1 MAKKEKKKKLG
12 SLSYQLIERLK
23 SMACIGESRK
33 DAKKEAREQLGFQNG
48 RTVGIHSYKSFDKAK
63 TVSKG
68 FADYVK
74 ENYPGIKDINNIDDD
89 IIIDY
94 IEYRATLGLSQKT
107 VDTDR
112 TILNKIFNKNITK
125 KQLGHD
131 KFSYKDIVKGRS
143 ENVDLKYNY
152 DNWKDQIDVVR
163 GTGIRRSSVTK
174 ITKENFI
181 RNNLGQCV
189 AIKVKEKGGKERIAP
204 ILSDFRGSITD
215 IVNNAKEGET
225 IFKKF
230 TTKINAHALR
240 REYALNLY
248 NELEQGKHSDYKK
261 YGLEKAWRRGVK
273 TQGDFRGY
281 NAENLA
287 VVSQALGHN
296 RLDVVVYN
304 YCGVRKEK

>member
-23 SMACIGESRK
+23 SMICIGESRN

-68 FADYVK
+68 FASYLK
-74 ENYPGIKDINNIDDD
+74 ENYPNIKDINNIDED

-94 IEYRATLGLSQKT
+94 IEYRATLNLSQKT

-131 KFSYKDIVKGRS
+131 EFSYKDIKKGRN
-143 ENVDLKYNY
+143 ENADLKYNY
-152 DNWKDQIDVVR
+152 DNWKNQIEVVR
-163 GTGIRRSSVTK
+163 GTGIRRASVTK
-174 ITKENFI
+174 IKKENFI
-181 RNNLGQCV
+181 KNNLGQCV
-189 AIKVKEKGGKERIAP
+189 AIRIKEKGGKERIAP
-204 ILSDFRGSITD
+204 ILLGCRENITN

-225 IFKKF
+225 IFKEF

-240 REYALNLY
+240 REYATNLY
-248 NELEQGKHSDYKK
+248 NELEREQHKDYKE
-261 YGLEKAWRRGVK
+261 YGLQKACRRGVK